1 MKEIIEEALVKF
13 GLNGIISKKE
23 KEEVIKTFSIPE
35 NQDILLIS
43 ENEDCTLV
51 TTDLAI
57 YFQINNTNEF
67 RELDSSILELGVIEP
82 GRLIFGG
89 FLRKDP
95 LKERMNLLQTVIDS
109 LSKKKLPPIL
119 WDKIVSIE
127 EEKITKDDKQ
137 FSILIFKIEEEK
149 ENIKILFSSSIFYEL
164 FHYIHTEIKNNS
176 QAIPII
182 EKIKQLL
189 AQNNIQEAQIFLRNI
204 KVNEKSP
211 CYKEYLSLSAE
222 IYKKNNNFY
231 KAALAYDSLKSLDK
245 GNLEAFFQYSKEEQN
260 NYHNYL
266 THFKDLPLHE
276 RKIITIS
283 KTDDLFKSE
292 HVTLLNIKKL
302 PELHF
307 PQYHP
312 KVNQTYIAHPYKTD
326 SYLPIENY
334 DYELLNDR
342 LNEFF
347 YILQCLGATS
357 ITFETIEEENKE
369 EKNHSNL
376 KAEAEA
382 KTKIAGGK
390 VGVDYDSLMN
400 SSLCNYLKM
409 ERTQTFDPEKRPYI
423 PKDVVWFP
431 SEFSWQRLAQQRLNG
446 NFLSHDEVLSSSQTQ
461 TLDRNEIL
469 DVNAELK
476 MLFTSV
482 KAGVHYQEEKEIK
495 QNRDFSCRISVK
507 FKPMNEFTE
516 ENEIIDIT
524 AEEGIQTPVQL
535 PASNDNE
542 ARYLE
547 EIHFMLEDDG
557 VIDERERMI
566 LERLRER
573 YNITP
578 ERAKE
583 LEEQAIASQGLTSEE
598 QEYLSEYKNSL
609 HDGAISDK
617 ERRLLNRLAMALGIS
632 EERVKE
638 FEGNI

>member
-1 MKEIIEEALVKF
+1 M
-13 GLNGIISKKE
+13 S
-23 KEEVIKTFSIPE
+23 
-35 NQDILLIS
+35 
-43 ENEDCTLV
+43 
-51 TTDLAI
+51 
-57 YFQINNTNEF
+57 
-67 RELDSSILELGVIEP
+67 
-82 GRLIFGG
+82 
-89 FLRKDP
+89 
-95 LKERMNLLQTVIDS
+95 
-109 LSKKKLPPIL
+109 
-119 WDKIVSIE
+119 
-127 EEKITKDDKQ
+127 
-137 FSILIFKIEEEK
+137 
-149 ENIKILFSSSIFYEL
+149 
-164 FHYIHTEIKNNS
+164 
-176 QAIPII
+176 
-182 EKIKQLL
+182 
-189 AQNNIQEAQIFLRNI
+189 
-204 KVNEKSP
+204 
-211 CYKEYLSLSAE
+211 
-222 IYKKNNNFY
+222 
-231 KAALAYDSLKSLDK
+231 
-245 GNLEAFFQYSKEEQN
+245 
-260 NYHNYL
+260 
-266 THFKDLPLHE
+266 
-276 RKIITIS
+276 
-283 KTDDLFKSE
+283 
-292 HVTLLNIKKL
+292 
-302 PELHF
+302 
-307 PQYHP
+307 HP
-312 KVNQTYIAHPYKTD
+312 KVNQTYIVHPYKTH

-390 VGVDYDSLMN
+390 VGVEYDSLMN
-400 SSLCNYLKM
+400 SSLRNYLKM

-431 SEFSWQRLAQQRLNG
+431 NEFSWQRLAQQRLNG
-446 NFLSHDEVLSSSQTQ
+446 NFLSHNEVLSSSQTQ
-461 TLDRNEIL
+461 TLSSSEIV

-507 FKPMNEFTE
+507 FKPMNEFPE
-516 ENEIIDIT
+516 EKEIIDIT
-524 AEEGIQTPVQL
+524 AEEVTQTPVQL
-535 PASNDNE
+535 PALNDNE

-557 VIDERERMI
+557 VIDERERTI
-566 LERLRER
+566 LERFRER

-583 LEEQAIASQGLTSEE
+583 LEAEAIAGQGLTSEE

-609 HDGAISDK
+609 QDGAISEK

-638 FEGNI
+638 LEGNI

>member
-13 GLNGIISKKE
+13 GLNRIISKKE

-51 TTDLAI
+51 ITDFAI
-57 YFQINNTNEF
+57 YFQINNTNEY
-67 RELDSSILELGVIEP
+67 RELDSCILQFEP
-82 GRLIFGG
+82 GFGG
-89 FLRKDP
+89 FLRKDS
-95 LKERMNLLQTVIDS
+95 LKERMKLSDTLLQTAKDS
-109 LSKKKLPPIL
+109 LLKKKLPPIL

-164 FHYIHTEIKNNS
+164 FYYIHTEIKNNS
-176 QAIPII
+176 QAIPVI

-189 AQNNIQEAQIFLRNI
+189 AQNNIQEAQIFLRSI

-266 THFKDLPLHE
+266 TYFKDLPLHE

-369 EKNHSNL
+369 ENNHSNL
-376 KAEAEA
+376 KAEAEV

-507 FKPMNEFTE
+507 FKPMNEFPE
-516 ENEIIDIT
+516 ETEIIDIT
-524 AEEGIQTPVQL
+524 AEKVIQTPIQL
-535 PASNDNE
+535 PAPNDNE

-547 EIHFMLEDDG
+547 EIYFMLEDNG
-557 VIDERERMI
+557 VIDDRERMI

-583 LEEQAIASQGLTSEE
+583 LEAQAIAGQELTSEE

-609 HDGAISDK
+609 QDGAISER

-638 FEGNI
+638 LEGNL

>member
-13 GLNGIISKKE
+13 GFNRIILEKE
-23 KEEVIKTFSIPE
+23 KEEVTKTFSIPKDQ
-35 NQDILLIS
+35 NILLIS
-43 ENEDCTLV
+43 ENKDCTLII
-51 TTDLAI
+51 TDFAI
-57 YFQINNTNEF
+57 YFQINNTNEDVTD
-67 RELDSSILELGVIEP
+67 LATSILTIGGTLLVGGLGLSLGKKAAKSI
-82 GRLIFGG
+82 G
-89 FLRKDP
+89 DT
-95 LKERMNLLQTVIDS
+95 LL
-109 LSKKKLPPIL
+109 KKKLPPIL
-119 WDKIVSIE
+119 WNKIVSIE
-127 EEKITKDDKQ
+127 EEKIKKNDRQ
-137 FSILIFKIEEEK
+137 FSKLIFKIEGEN

-164 FHYIHTEIKNNS
+164 FYYIHTESKNNS
-176 QAIPII
+176 QAIPVI
-182 EKIKQLL
+182 EKIRQLL
-189 AQNNIQEAQIFLRNI
+189 AQNNIQEAQMFLRSVKI
-204 KVNEKSP
+204 NEKSP
-211 CYKEYLSLSAE
+211 YYKEYLSLSAE

-231 KAALAYDSLKSLDK
+231 KAAQAYDSLKSLDK
-245 GNLEAFFQYSKEEQN
+245 GNLESFSQYGREKQN
-260 NYHNYL
+260 NYNNYL
-266 THFKDLPLHE
+266 THFEELSLQD
-276 RKIITIS
+276 RNIITIS
-283 KTDDLFKSE
+283 NTDKLFKSD
-292 HVTLLNIKKL
+292 HITLLNIGQL
-302 PELHF
+302 PAINF
-307 PQYHP
+307 PMSHP

-376 KAEAEA
+376 KAEVEA
-382 KTKIAGGK
+382 KAKIAGGK
-390 VGVDYDSLMN
+390 VGMEYDSLMN
-400 SSLCNYLKM
+400 SSLRNYLKT

-431 SEFSWQRLAQQRLNG
+431 NEFSWQRLAQQRLNG

-461 TLDRNEIL
+461 RLDRNEIL

-476 MLFTSV
+476 QLFLSV
-482 KAGVHYQEEKEIK
+482 KGSAHYQEEKEIK
-495 QNRDFSCRISVK
+495 QNREFSCRISVK
-507 FKPMNEFTE
+507 FKPMDEFPE
-516 ENEIIDIT
+516 ETEIIDIT
-524 AEEGIQTPVQL
+524 TEEVTQTPIQL
-535 PASNDNE
+535 PAPNDNE

-566 LERLRER
+566 LERFRER

-583 LEEQAIASQGLTSEE
+583 LEAQAIASQELTSEE
-598 QEYLSEYKNSL
+598 KEYLSEYKSSL

-638 FEGNI
+638 LEENI

>member
-13 GLNGIISKKE
+13 GLNRAISK
-23 KEEVIKTFSIPE
+23 
-35 NQDILLIS
+35 
-43 ENEDCTLV
+43 
-51 TTDLAI
+51 
-57 YFQINNTNEF
+57 
-67 RELDSSILELGVIEP
+67 
-82 GRLIFGG
+82 
-89 FLRKDP
+89 
-95 LKERMNLLQTVIDS
+95 
-109 LSKKKLPPIL
+109 
-119 WDKIVSIE
+119 
-127 EEKITKDDKQ
+127 
-137 FSILIFKIEEEK
+137 EEK
-149 ENIKILFSSSIFYEL
+149 ERAERTFIFRREESILYFREEKEKYKRFAFAITKWGIYYDQFDSTNWLKIGFNRYDISWYEIESIKYDIKDYKFTFQLKGNKKCDIYLTSDNFLLLDIFFEYIL
-164 FHYIHTEIKNNS
+164 
-176 QAIPII
+176 I
-182 EKIKQLL
+182 ERVRIKIKQALL
-189 AQNNIQEAQIFLRNI
+189 QNNIKEAIMFLEYF
-204 KVNEKSP
+204 KVD
-211 CYKEYLSLSAE
+211 KEESTSRRYIDYLFLCIE
-222 IYKKNNNFY
+222 VYKKSNNFY
-231 KAALAYDSLKSLDK
+231 KVAQIYEELEELKK
-245 GNLEAFFQYSKEEQN
+245 GDLEAFSKYNKEREENYKKYVN
-260 NYHNYL
+260 N
-266 THFKDLPLHE
+266 FKILPLQD
-276 RKIITIS
+276 RNIITIS
-283 KTDDLFKSE
+283 NTDKLFKSD
-292 HVTLLNIKKL
+292 HITLLNIGQL
-302 PELHF
+302 PAINF
-307 PQYHP
+307 PMSHP
-312 KVNQTYIAHPYKTD
+312 KVNQTYIVHPYKTH

-390 VGVDYDSLMN
+390 VGVEYDSLMN
-400 SSLCNYLKM
+400 SSLRNYLKM

-431 SEFSWQRLAQQRLNG
+431 NEFSWQRLAQQRLNG
-446 NFLSHDEVLSSSQTQ
+446 NFLSHNEVLSSSQTQ
-461 TLDRNEIL
+461 TLSSSEIV

-507 FKPMNEFTE
+507 FKPMNEFPE
-516 ENEIIDIT
+516 EKEIIDIT
-524 AEEGIQTPVQL
+524 AEEVTQTPVQL
-535 PASNDNE
+535 PALNDNE

-557 VIDERERMI
+557 VIDERERTI
-566 LERLRER
+566 LERFRER

-583 LEEQAIASQGLTSEE
+583 LEAEAIAGQGLTSEE

-609 HDGAISDK
+609 QDGAISEK

>member
-13 GLNGIISKKE
+13 GLNRAISK
-23 KEEVIKTFSIPE
+23 
-35 NQDILLIS
+35 
-43 ENEDCTLV
+43 
-51 TTDLAI
+51 
-57 YFQINNTNEF
+57 
-67 RELDSSILELGVIEP
+67 
-82 GRLIFGG
+82 
-89 FLRKDP
+89 
-95 LKERMNLLQTVIDS
+95 
-109 LSKKKLPPIL
+109 
-119 WDKIVSIE
+119 
-127 EEKITKDDKQ
+127 
-137 FSILIFKIEEEK
+137 EEK
-149 ENIKILFSSSIFYEL
+149 ERAERTFIFRREESILYFREEKEKYKRFAFAITKWGIYYDQFDSTNWLKIGFNRYDISWYEIESIKYDIKDYKFTFQLKGNKKCDIYLTSDNFLLLDIFFEYIL
-164 FHYIHTEIKNNS
+164 
-176 QAIPII
+176 I
-182 EKIKQLL
+182 ERVRIKIKQALL
-189 AQNNIQEAQIFLRNI
+189 QNNIKEAIMFLEYF
-204 KVNEKSP
+204 KVD
-211 CYKEYLSLSAE
+211 KEESTSRRYIDYLFLCIE
-222 IYKKNNNFY
+222 VYKKSNNFY
-231 KAALAYDSLKSLDK
+231 KVAQIYEELEELKK
-245 GNLEAFFQYSKEEQN
+245 GDLEAFSKYNKEREENYKKYVN
-260 NYHNYL
+260 N
-266 THFKDLPLHE
+266 FKILSLQD
-276 RKIITIS
+276 RNIITIS
-283 KTDDLFKSE
+283 NTDKLFKSD
-292 HVTLLNIKKL
+292 HITLLNIGQL
-302 PELHF
+302 PAINF
-307 PQYHP
+307 PMSHP
-312 KVNQTYIAHPYKTD
+312 KVNQTYIVHPYKTD

-390 VGVDYDSLMN
+390 VGVEYDSLMN
-400 SSLCNYLKM
+400 SSLRNYLKM

-431 SEFSWQRLAQQRLNG
+431 NEFSWQRLAQQRLNG
-446 NFLSHDEVLSSSQTQ
+446 NFLSHNEVLSSSQTQ
-461 TLDRNEIL
+461 TLSSSEIV

-507 FKPMNEFTE
+507 FKPMNEFPE
-516 ENEIIDIT
+516 EKEIIDIT
-524 AEEGIQTPVQL
+524 AEEVTQTPVQL
-535 PASNDNE
+535 PALNDNE

-557 VIDERERMI
+557 VIDERERTI
-566 LERLRER
+566 LERFRER

-583 LEEQAIASQGLTSEE
+583 LEAEAIAGQGLTSEE

-609 HDGAISDK
+609 QDGAISEK

-638 FEGNI
+638 LEGNI

>member
-1 MKEIIEEALVKF
+1 L
-13 GLNGIISKKE
+13 GLTELFQRKKE

-51 TTDLAI
+51 TTDFAI
-57 YFQINNTNEF
+57 YFQINNINEF
-67 RELDSSILELGVIEP
+67 RELESSIFEFEP
-82 GRLIFGG
+82 FGG
-89 FLRKDP
+89 FLRKD
-95 LKERMNLLQTVIDS
+95 LSKERMKLSDALLQTAKDS
-109 LSKKKLPPIL
+109 LLKKRLPPIL

-176 QAIPII
+176 QAISVI

-189 AQNNIQEAQIFLRNI
+189 AQNNIQEAQIFLRSI

-231 KAALAYDSLKSLDK
+231 KAAQAYDSLKNLDK
-245 GNLEAFFQYSKEEQN
+245 GNLEAFSQYSKEEQN

-357 ITFETIEEENKE
+357 ITFETIKEENKE
-369 EKNHSNL
+369 ENNHSNL

-400 SSLCNYLKM
+400 SSLRDYLKM

-516 ENEIIDIT
+516 ENETIDIT
-524 AEEGIQTPVQL
+524 AEEVIQTPVQL
-535 PASNDNE
+535 PTPDNE

-547 EIHFMLEDDG
+547 EIHFMLENDG
-557 VIDERERMI
+557 VIDERERTI
-566 LERLRER
+566 LERIRER

-583 LEEQAIASQGLTSEE
+583 LEAQAIAGQELTSEE

-609 HDGAISDK
+609 HDGAISER

-638 FEGNI
+638 LEGNI

>member
-51 TTDLAI
+51 ITDFAI
-57 YFQINNTNEF
+57 YFQINNTNEY
-67 RELDSSILELGVIEP
+67 RELDSCILQFEP
-82 GRLIFGG
+82 GFGG
-89 FLRKDP
+89 FLRKDS
-95 LKERMNLLQTVIDS
+95 LKERMKLSDTLLQTAKDS
-109 LSKKKLPPIL
+109 LLKKKLPPIL

-164 FHYIHTEIKNNS
+164 FYYIHTEIKNNS
-176 QAIPII
+176 QAIPVI

-189 AQNNIQEAQIFLRNI
+189 AQNNIQEAQIFLRSI

-266 THFKDLPLHE
+266 TYFKDLPLHE

-369 EKNHSNL
+369 ENNHSNL
-376 KAEAEA
+376 KAEAEV

-507 FKPMNEFTE
+507 FKPMNEFPE
-516 ENEIIDIT
+516 ETEIIDIT
-524 AEEGIQTPVQL
+524 AEKVIQTPIQL
-535 PASNDNE
+535 PAPNDNE

-547 EIHFMLEDDG
+547 EIYFMLEDNG
-557 VIDERERMI
+557 VIDDRERMI

-583 LEEQAIASQGLTSEE
+583 LEAQAIAGQELTSEE

-609 HDGAISDK
+609 QDGAISER

-638 FEGNI
+638 LEGNL

>member
-1 MKEIIEEALVKF
+1 M
-13 GLNGIISKKE
+13 GLTELFQRKKE

-51 TTDLAI
+51 TTDFAI
-57 YFQINNTNEF
+57 YFQINNINEF
-67 RELDSSILELGVIEP
+67 RELESSIFEFEP
-82 GRLIFGG
+82 FGG
-89 FLRKDP
+89 FLRKD
-95 LKERMNLLQTVIDS
+95 LSKERMKLSDALLQTAKDS
-109 LSKKKLPPIL
+109 LLKKRLPPIL

-176 QAIPII
+176 QAISVI

-189 AQNNIQEAQIFLRNI
+189 AQNNIQEAQIFLRSI

-231 KAALAYDSLKSLDK
+231 KAAQAYDSLKNLDK
-245 GNLEAFFQYSKEEQN
+245 GNLEAFSQYSKEEQN

-357 ITFETIEEENKE
+357 ITFETIKEENKE
-369 EKNHSNL
+369 ENNHSNL

-400 SSLCNYLKM
+400 SSLRDYLKM

-516 ENEIIDIT
+516 ENETIDIT
-524 AEEGIQTPVQL
+524 AEEVIQTPVQL
-535 PASNDNE
+535 PTPDNE

-547 EIHFMLEDDG
+547 EIHFMLENDG
-557 VIDERERMI
+557 VIDERERTI
-566 LERLRER
+566 LERIRER

-583 LEEQAIASQGLTSEE
+583 LEAQAIAGQELTSEE

-609 HDGAISDK
+609 HDGAISER

-638 FEGNI
+638 LEGNI

>member
-13 GLNGIISKKE
+13 GLNRAISK
-23 KEEVIKTFSIPE
+23 
-35 NQDILLIS
+35 
-43 ENEDCTLV
+43 
-51 TTDLAI
+51 
-57 YFQINNTNEF
+57 
-67 RELDSSILELGVIEP
+67 
-82 GRLIFGG
+82 
-89 FLRKDP
+89 
-95 LKERMNLLQTVIDS
+95 
-109 LSKKKLPPIL
+109 
-119 WDKIVSIE
+119 
-127 EEKITKDDKQ
+127 
-137 FSILIFKIEEEK
+137 EEK
-149 ENIKILFSSSIFYEL
+149 ERAERTFIFRREESILYFREEKEKYKRFAFAITKWGIYYDQFDSTNWLKIGFNRYDISWYEIESIKYDIKDYKFTFQLKGNKKCDIYLTSDNFLLLDIFFEYIL
-164 FHYIHTEIKNNS
+164 
-176 QAIPII
+176 I
-182 EKIKQLL
+182 ERVRIKIKQALL
-189 AQNNIQEAQIFLRNI
+189 QNNIKEAIMFLEYF
-204 KVNEKSP
+204 KVD
-211 CYKEYLSLSAE
+211 KEESTSRRYIDYLFLCIE
-222 IYKKNNNFY
+222 VYKKSNNFY
-231 KAALAYDSLKSLDK
+231 KVAQIYEELEGLKK
-245 GNLEAFFQYSKEEQN
+245 GDLEAFSKYNKEREENYKKYVN
-260 NYHNYL
+260 N
-266 THFKDLPLHE
+266 FKILPLQD
-276 RKIITIS
+276 RNIITIS
-283 KTDDLFKSE
+283 NTDKLFKSD
-292 HVTLLNIKKL
+292 HITLLNIGQL
-302 PELHF
+302 PAINF
-307 PQYHP
+307 PMSHP
-312 KVNQTYIAHPYKTD
+312 KVNQTYIVHPYKTD

-390 VGVDYDSLMN
+390 VGVEYDSLMN
-400 SSLCNYLKM
+400 SSLRNYLKM

-431 SEFSWQRLAQQRLNG
+431 NEFSWQRLAQQRLNG
-446 NFLSHDEVLSSSQTQ
+446 NFLSHNEVLSSSQTQ
-461 TLDRNEIL
+461 TLSSSEIV

-507 FKPMNEFTE
+507 FKPMNEFPE
-516 ENEIIDIT
+516 EKEIIDIT
-524 AEEGIQTPVQL
+524 AEEVTQTPVQL
-535 PASNDNE
+535 PALNDNE

-557 VIDERERMI
+557 VIDERERTI
-566 LERLRER
+566 LERFRER

-583 LEEQAIASQGLTSEE
+583 LEAEAIAGQGLTSEE

-609 HDGAISDK
+609 QDGAISEK

-638 FEGNI
+638 LEGNI

>member
-13 GLNGIISKKE
+13 GLNRAISKEEKEEAKRTFIFRREEFILYFRKE
-23 KEEVIKTFSIPE
+23 KEYRLAITDWGIYYEQFDSTNWLKFRFNRYDISWYEIESIKYDIKDLKDYKFTFQLKGNKKCDIYLTSDNSFLLLDRFFE
-35 NQDILLIS
+35 DIL
-43 ENEDCTLV
+43 
-51 TTDLAI
+51 
-57 YFQINNTNEF
+57 
-67 RELDSSILELGVIEP
+67 IE
-82 GRLIFGG
+82 RV
-89 FLRKDP
+89 R
-95 LKERMNLLQTVIDS
+95 
-109 LSKKKLPPIL
+109 
-119 WDKIVSIE
+119 
-127 EEKITKDDKQ
+127 
-137 FSILIFKIEEEK
+137 
-149 ENIKILFSSSIFYEL
+149 IKIR
-164 FHYIHTEIKNNS
+164 
-176 QAIPII
+176 QA
-182 EKIKQLL
+182 LL
-189 AQNNIQEAQIFLRNI
+189 QNNIKEAIMFLEYF
-204 KVNEKSP
+204 KVD
-211 CYKEYLSLSAE
+211 KEESTSRRYIDYLFLSIE
-222 IYKKNNNFY
+222 VYKKSNNFY
-231 KAALAYDSLKSLDK
+231 KVAQIYEELEELKK
-245 GNLEAFFQYSKEEQN
+245 GDLEAFSKYNKEREENYKKYVN
-260 NYHNYL
+260 N
-266 THFKDLPLHE
+266 FKGLPLQD
-276 RKIITIS
+276 RNIITVS
-283 KTDDLFKSE
+283 NTDKLFKSD
-292 HVTLLNIKKL
+292 HITLLNIGQL
-302 PELHF
+302 PAINF
-307 PQYHP
+307 PMSHP

-376 KAEAEA
+376 KAEAET

-400 SSLCNYLKM
+400 SSLRNYLKM

-431 SEFSWQRLAQQRLNG
+431 NEFSWQRLAQQRLNG
-446 NFLSHDEVLSSSQTQ
+446 NFLSHNEVLSSSQTQ
-461 TLDRNEIL
+461 TLSSSEIV

-482 KAGVHYQEEKEIK
+482 RAGVHYQEEKEIK
-495 QNRDFSCRISVK
+495 QNRDFSCRISVE
-507 FKPMNEFTE
+507 FKPMKEFPEDT
-516 ENEIIDIT
+516 EIIDIT
-524 AEEGIQTPVQL
+524 AEEVTQTPIQL

-557 VIDERERMI
+557 VIDERERTI
-566 LERLRER
+566 LERIRER

-583 LEEQAIASQGLTSEE
+583 LEAQAIAGQELTSEE

-609 HDGAISDK
+609 QDGAISEK

-632 EERVKE
+632 EESKGIGRE
-638 FEGNI
+638 FIK

>member
-51 TTDLAI
+51 ITDFAI
-57 YFQINNTNEF
+57 YFQINNTNEY
-67 RELDSSILELGVIEP
+67 RELDSCILQFEP
-82 GRLIFGG
+82 GFGG
-89 FLRKDP
+89 FLRKDS
-95 LKERMNLLQTVIDS
+95 LKERMKLSDTLLQTAKDS
-109 LSKKKLPPIL
+109 LLKKKLPPIL

-164 FHYIHTEIKNNS
+164 FYYIHTEIKNNS
-176 QAIPII
+176 QAIPVIG
-182 EKIKQLL
+182 KIKQLL
-189 AQNNIQEAQIFLRNI
+189 AQNNIQEAQIFLRSI

-266 THFKDLPLHE
+266 TYFKDLPLHE

-369 EKNHSNL
+369 ENNHSNL
-376 KAEAEA
+376 KAEAEV

-507 FKPMNEFTE
+507 FKPMNEFPE
-516 ENEIIDIT
+516 ETEIIDIT
-524 AEEGIQTPVQL
+524 AEKVIQTPIQL
-535 PASNDNE
+535 PAPNDNE

-547 EIHFMLEDDG
+547 EIYFMLEDNG
-557 VIDERERMI
+557 VIDDRERMI

-583 LEEQAIASQGLTSEE
+583 LEAQAIAGQELTSEE

-609 HDGAISDK
+609 QDGAISER

-638 FEGNI
+638 LEGNL

>member
-1 MKEIIEEALVKF
+1 MY
-13 GLNGIISKKE
+13 IS
-23 KEEVIKTFSIPE
+23 F
-35 NQDILLIS
+35 
-43 ENEDCTLV
+43 C
-51 TTDLAI
+51 
-57 YFQINNTNEF
+57 
-67 RELDSSILELGVIEP
+67 
-82 GRLIFGG
+82 RL
-89 FLRKDP
+89 
-95 LKERMNLLQTVIDS
+95 
-109 LSKKKLPPIL
+109 
-119 WDKIVSIE
+119 
-127 EEKITKDDKQ
+127 
-137 FSILIFKIEEEK
+137 
-149 ENIKILFSSSIFYEL
+149 Y
-164 FHYIHTEIKNNS
+164 
-176 QAIPII
+176 
-182 EKIKQLL
+182 
-189 AQNNIQEAQIFLRNI
+189 
-204 KVNEKSP
+204 
-211 CYKEYLSLSAE
+211 YKEYLSLSAE

-231 KAALAYDSLKSLDK
+231 KAAQAYDSLKNLDK
-245 GNLEAFFQYSKEEQN
+245 GNLEAFSQYSKEEQN

-357 ITFETIEEENKE
+357 ITFETIKEENKE
-369 EKNHSNL
+369 ENNHSNL

-400 SSLCNYLKM
+400 SSLRDYLKM

-516 ENEIIDIT
+516 ENETIDIT
-524 AEEGIQTPVQL
+524 AEEVIQTPVQL
-535 PASNDNE
+535 PTPDNE

-547 EIHFMLEDDG
+547 EIHFMLENDG
-557 VIDERERMI
+557 VIDERERTI
-566 LERLRER
+566 LERIRER

-583 LEEQAIASQGLTSEE
+583 LEAQAIAGQELTSEE

-609 HDGAISDK
+609 HDGAISER

-638 FEGNI
+638 LEGNI